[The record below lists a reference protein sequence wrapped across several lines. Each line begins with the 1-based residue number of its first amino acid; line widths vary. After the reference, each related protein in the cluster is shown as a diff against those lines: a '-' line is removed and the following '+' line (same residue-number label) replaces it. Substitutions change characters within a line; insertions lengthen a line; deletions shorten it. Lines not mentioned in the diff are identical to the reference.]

1 MVTLEQKLSE
11 FQKII
16 EEKVDNENKLLIEA
30 KKAEIEEYLAKA
42 EKELSEQYERNRRLG
57 LERIEKQKQEK
68 ISALMQ
74 GQRRDQLKLME
85 DFLQKIT
92 TNIEER
98 FRDFVLSEEYPQ
110 YAARLLALT
119 LQKSSI
125 ETQDQIIIKIPP
137 QNFDRSREK
146 MQEYL
151 KAHGY
156 DKAEILEG
164 DIDYVGGFII
174 ELPEKNMRI
183 NKTISMSI
191 EEKRDNIGQYIQSYI
206 QGGAN

>member
-30 KKAEIEEYLAKA
+30 KKAEIDEYLAKA

-110 YAARLLALT
+110 YVAKLLALT

-137 QNFDRSREK
+137 QNFDLSRGK

-151 KAHGY
+151 KAHAY

-164 DIDYVGGFII
+164 DIDYVGGFVI